1 MCYNISAKSSKE
13 TLEKRFKAKLK
24 NGATITPHFYLNG
37 FNNPKIPVISSV
49 NSEVIHKYHWGLIPS
64 FCNTTKDA
72 KDTMSKTLNA
82 KSETIFALPSFKHSI
97 IEKRC
102 LVLVDGFYEWRTIG
116 KQKYPYYIHT
126 KDNEPF
132 AFGGIYNDWVNKETG
147 EIINTFSIIT
157 TEANPLM
164 AKIHNVKL
172 RMPFILPKAVEN
184 DWLNQNLNENQ
195 INELMKPNNE
205 TPLFAHTISKLIT
218 NKNENPDTEKVQGYF
233 EYPELAMF
241 D

>member
-1 MCYNISAKSSKE
+1 MCYNISAKKESKE
-13 TLEKRFKAKLK
+13 LEKRFKVKVAEGV
-24 NGATITPHFYLNG
+24 NVTPHFYMSG
-37 FNNPKIPVISSV
+37 FNHPKTPVVSSIQPD
-49 NSEVIHKYHWGLIPS
+49 VIQTFHWGLIPS
-64 FCNTTKDA
+64 FCQTIKDA
-72 KDTMSKTLNA
+72 KEMMTKTLNA
-82 KSETIFALPSFKHSI
+82 KSETVFSLPSFKNSI
-97 IEKRC
+97 RQKRC
-102 LVLVDGFYEWRTIG
+102 MVLVDGFYEWRTIG

-157 TEANPLM
+157 TEANQLM

-172 RMPFILPKAVEN
+172 RMPLILPREIEQ
-184 DWLNQNLNENQ
+184 DWLNPTLNENQ
-195 INELMKPNNE
+195 INELMKPLDE
-205 TPLFAHTISKLIT
+205 SRLEAHTISKLIT
-218 NKNENPDTEKVQGYF
+218 NRNENPDKIEVQAPF